1 MKKKKIL
8 PFYYSNKKIKNMNIA
23 KEEFL
28 LFPLYPMFVLL
39 GSRMMKMAWWE
50 CSPIMLWVLWML

>member
-1 MKKKKIL
+1 MKKTTPLLLFKQEDK
-8 PFYYSNKKIKNMNIA
+8 YMNIA

-39 GSRMMKMAWWE
+39 GSRMMKMAWRE

>member
-1 MKKKKIL
+1 MKKTAPLLLFKQEDK
-8 PFYYSNKKIKNMNIA
+8 YMNIA
-23 KEEFL
+23 KEESL

-39 GSRMMKMAWWE
+39 GSRMMKMAWRE